1 MNYERELTALYVA
14 FNAREI
20 DQLLDAMTDDVDWPN
35 AREGGRL
42 HGKEAI
48 RDYWTRQW
56 SEIDPTVEPVSFT
69 QATRRVYRGRRSA
82 GSTRPRRQPRQR
94 GTRRARLHVARRAR
108 GRDGGRVSPSSR

>member
-14 FNAREI
+14 FNAREV

-69 QATRRVYRGRRSA
+69 RRPDGCIAVDVQQVVRALDGSLVSEARVVHVYTLHGGLVA
-82 GSTRPRRQPRQR
+82 GME
-94 GTRRARLHVARRAR
+94 VE
-108 GRDGGRVSPSSR
+108 